1 MSKGILVQDIDAWMA
16 AIAIACV
23 PFSGM
28 FGYTNPEGD
37 WRGLNLLQVIFD

>member
-23 PFSGM
+23 RALFMGM
-28 FGYTNPEGD
+28 HGYTPAGAPVN
-37 WRGLNLLQVIFD
+37 Q

>member
-1 MSKGILVQDIDAWMA
+1 LASNHWQMSKGILVQDIDAWMA

-28 FGYTNPEGD
+28 FGYTNPEGIGGD
-37 WRGLNLLQVIFD
+37 